1 MKAKSSVWVVGM
13 LELAFLLPPRFT
25 EAQQTQTYS
34 DAWLLLL
41 NHVELNDRWVLGNE
55 LHWRST
61 HFLGDKE
68 QLLIRPFV
76 TYRTT
81 NVDYSAGYSYIK
93 SYPYRSET
101 VQLAKPEH
109 NVWEQVTLKHQ
120 SGKFSFAHRYRLEHR
135 FQGVLVETANEPK
148 VESYAFSN
156 RFRYRLTVK
165 HPIGERYFIHAFNEL
180 WVRMNDD
187 FGQVKFDRNWLYL
200 GLGRKLK
207 EGANIQLAY
216 LHQSIQLSNG
226 DYERHPTL
234 QLTLQYDF

>member
-81 NVDYSAGYSYIK
+81 NVDYSAGN
-93 SYPYRSET
+93 PRRFGRA
-101 VQLAKPEH
+101 L
-109 NVWEQVTLKHQ
+109 
-120 SGKFSFAHRYRLEHR
+120 GK
-135 FQGVLVETANEPK
+135 
-148 VESYAFSN
+148 
-156 RFRYRLTVK
+156 
-165 HPIGERYFIHAFNEL
+165 
-180 WVRMNDD
+180 
-187 FGQVKFDRNWLYL
+187 
-200 GLGRKLK
+200 
-207 EGANIQLAY
+207 
-216 LHQSIQLSNG
+216 
-226 DYERHPTL
+226 RHPYHRSRRGRHNHRCGL
-234 QLTLQYDF
+234 RRSASRAIYR